1 MNVAGFSPSNFA
13 ETGEAYPFNDGSVST
28 NRIAEAIGIIA
39 NERDDAMG
47 IMKRSGTSKTI
58 AIAKPPAK
66 Y

>member
-1 MNVAGFSPSNFA
+1 MNVAGFSPSGFA
-13 ETGEAYPFNDGSVST
+13 ETGEAYPFKDESAST
-28 NRIAEAIGIIA
+28 NRTDEAIGMIA